1 MCSGEFARAGAH
13 TLAAAASDLSQLTAS
28 LGAEPQL
35 LFGHSMGGK
44 VALQY
49 AALRPPTATPL
60 TVYALDSVPGPRLG
74 SDPHSVEAVLDA
86 VASLPAELPS
96 RQFVLDA
103 LKSRVPPA
111 TAAWLASS
119 LVPLP
124 GAPPTGP
131 LRCSFDLQGARQMYD
146 DYRRLEYARSPSI
159 SPPSCVALTRCSLLA
174 ACGAYLSSRQPAR
187 TCGWCARGAAARG
200 AARRGSAWRRL
211 RPRLRSACSCCPTR
225 ATGCT
230 WTRRMR
236 SYSCCSPHLRRRLS
250 QTKR

>member
-1 MCSGEFARAGAH
+1 MR
-13 TLAAAASDLSQLTAS
+13 LTAS
-28 LGAEPQL
+28 LGGEPQL

-49 AALRPPTATPL
+49 AALRPPTAPQL

-96 RQFVLDA
+96 RQFLLDA

-131 LRCSFDLQGARQMYD
+131 LRCSFDLLGARQMYD
-146 DYRRLEYARSPSI
+146 DYRRLE
-159 SPPSCVALTRCSLLA
+159 CVERAAVVRVLLSLLRCADALLA
-174 ACGAYLSSRQPAR
+174 ARSLWSICEQPPAGTDVRLVRAGRSGAW
-187 TCGWCARGAAARG
+187 GG
-200 AARRGSAWRRL
+200 
-211 RPRLRSACSCCPTR
+211 
-225 ATGCT
+225 ATGE
-230 WTRRMR
+230 
-236 SYSCCSPHLRRRLS
+236 RLAALAPEAA
-250 QTKR
+250 QRVLLLPNAGHWLHVDAPDALIQLLLPAFKATA